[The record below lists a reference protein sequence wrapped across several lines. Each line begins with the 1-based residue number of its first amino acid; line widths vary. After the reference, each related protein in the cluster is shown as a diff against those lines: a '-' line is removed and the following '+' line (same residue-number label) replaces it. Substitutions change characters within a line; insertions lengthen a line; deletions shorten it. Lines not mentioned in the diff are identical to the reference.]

1 MKKKLKLRPF
11 VLPTVYALS
20 VLTLIVSIYYAA
32 NTLKTSNDEY
42 FTYVTSAIMDT
53 DIPVVAT
60 ETKIIRPYTN
70 TDVTIGKGYYDPK
83 AEQKEQENSITYYE
97 NTYMQNGGVNYK
109 LEETFDVISVLDG
122 TVIDVKE
129 DDIVGKTITI
139 KHDEKIVSV
148 YQSLSEV
155 NVKKDDQVTQGQ
167 VIGKSGT
174 NKLEKDL
181 GNHLYFELTVNGSLV
196 NPENYYDKKVS
207 EI

>member
-1 MKKKLKLRPF
+1 MKKNLKLRPF
-11 VLPTVYALS
+11 VLPTIYALS
-20 VLTLIVSIYYAA
+20 VITLIISIYYAA
-32 NTLKTSNDEY
+32 NTLKTSEDEY
-42 FTYVTSAIMDT
+42 YTYVTSSIMDT

-60 ETKIIRPYTN
+60 DIKIIRPYTN
-70 TDVTIGKGYYDPK
+70 TEVKVGKSYYDYK
-83 AEQKEQENSITYYE
+83 AEKEEQENSITYYE
-97 NTYMQNGGVNYK
+97 NTYMQNAGVDYVLK
-109 LEETFDVISVLDG
+109 DTFEVVSILDG

-139 KHDEKIVSV
+139 KHDDKIVSV

-167 VIGKSGT
+167 IIGKSGT

-181 GNHLYFELTVNGSLV
+181 GNHLYFELTVDGSVV
-196 NPENYYDKKVS
+196 NPEDYYDKKVS

>member
-1 MKKKLKLRPF
+1 MKKSLKLRPF
-11 VLPTVYALS
+11 VLPTIYALS

-32 NTLKTSNDEY
+32 NTLKSSEDEY
-42 FTYVTSAIMDT
+42 YTYVTSAIMDT
-53 DIPVVAT
+53 DIPVISTDV
-60 ETKIIRPYTN
+60 KIIRPYTN
-70 TDVTIGKGYYDPK
+70 KEVTIGKSYYDYQAK
-83 AEQKEQENSITYYE
+83 KEDQENSITYYE
-97 NTYMQNGGVNYK
+97 DTYMQNSGVDYILK
-109 LEETFDVISVLDG
+109 DAFDVVSILDG

-139 KHDEKIVSV
+139 KHDDKIVSV

-181 GNHLYFELTVNGSLV
+181 GNHLYFELTIDGVVV